1 MCGFLTQGA
10 FAGGAHMDPDYTL
23 TSPPVTG
30 AQTDPEMDP
39 VPDDPR
45 QMEFRLTPDRR
56 RILVLVPPKPDRE
69 ELP

>member
-1 MCGFLTQGA
+1 
-10 FAGGAHMDPDYTL
+10 MDPDFTL
-23 TSPPVTG
+23 TNPPVTG
-30 AQTDPEMDP
+30 AQTDPETDP

-56 RILVLVPPKPDRE
+56 RILVLVPRKPHRE

>member
-1 MCGFLTQGA
+1 
-10 FAGGAHMDPDYTL
+10 MDPDFTL

-30 AQTDPEMDP
+30 ARTDPETDP

-56 RILVLVPPKPDRE
+56 RILVFIPRKPRRE

>member
-1 MCGFLTQGA
+1 
-10 FAGGAHMDPDYTL
+10 MDPDFTL

-30 AQTDPEMDP
+30 AQTDPETDP

-56 RILVLVPPKPDRE
+56 RILVLVPRKPHRE
-69 ELP
+69 KLP